1 FLSADWRPT
10 RRHARRTGTT
20 LSALRRSATQQV
32 GRSALF
38 PAAVRNCRFIGG
50 KGLHLDRP
58 ASHPACRADS
68 AFLSADWHPRHAR
81 RTGTTCPPYESPRG
95 TETGSPAS
103 AGLPVSTGRA
113 YLPYTGN
120 LAQMALTFSRTA
132 SITASLF
139 RSARMSQIQPASSRH
154 SASLKPRVV
163 TAGVP
168 MRRPEVTNGER
179 GSFGTLFLFTVM

>member
-1 FLSADWRPT
+1 EAAPTETCIRWPTRCVDHPALRVGRAVGAFSGRRAELQAHQRPGVTLTALRATRPT
-10 RRHARRTGTT
+10 KVPNPGGGQKQEARHLPG
-20 LSALRRSATQQV
+20 
-32 GRSALF
+32 
-38 PAAVRNCRFIGG
+38 
-50 KGLHLDRP
+50 
-58 ASHPACRADS
+58 
-68 AFLSADWHPRHAR
+68 FL
-81 RTGTTCPPYESPRG
+81 C
-95 TETGSPAS
+95 
-103 AGLPVSTGRA
+103 STGRA
-113 YLPYTGN
+113 SLPYTGN

-179 GSFGTLFLFTVM
+179 GSFG

>member
-1 FLSADWRPT
+1 RFFRPPCGTAGSSA
-10 RRHARRTGTT
+10 ARG
-20 LSALRRSATQQV
+20 
-32 GRSALF
+32 
-38 PAAVRNCRFIGG
+38 
-50 KGLHLDRP
+50 HLDCP
-58 ASHPACRADS
+58 ASHPA
-68 AFLSADWHPRHAR
+68 
-81 RTGTTCPPYESPRG
+81 YESPQPRRG
-95 TETGSPAS
+95 QKQEARH
-103 AGLPVSTGRA
+103 LPGFLRSTGRA